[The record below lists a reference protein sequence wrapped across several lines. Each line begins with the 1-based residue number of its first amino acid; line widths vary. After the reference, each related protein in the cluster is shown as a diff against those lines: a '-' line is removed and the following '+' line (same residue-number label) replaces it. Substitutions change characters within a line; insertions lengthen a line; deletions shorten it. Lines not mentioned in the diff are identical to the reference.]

1 MELFY
6 VLMFGALTV
15 VVAALELSKTGK
27 DRMNTSSAFN
37 AFKNNYILVYSL
49 MMAGDWLQGPYVY
62 YLYSQYGFGKGDI
75 GQLFIAGFGS
85 SMLFGTIVGSLA
97 DKQGRKR
104 ACVTYCIAYI
114 LSCIT
119 KHSPE
124 YKVLMLGR
132 ILGGIATS
140 LLFSAFESWLVAEH
154 NKRGFEQQWLS
165 ITFSKAIFLGN
176 GLVAIV
182 SGLFGNLL
190 VDTLGFGPVSPF
202 DAAACFLAIGMAII
216 MSSWSEN
223 YGDPSENK
231 DLLAQFKAAAVAI
244 ASDEKIALLGAI
256 QSLFEGSM
264 YTFVFLWTPALSPNE
279 EEIPHGFIFA
289 TFMLASMLGSSIA
302 SRLLARSS
310 PKVESYMQIV
320 FVISSASLLL
330 PILTN
335 VVFLIAP
342 SKVKGGS
349 ISFSGCIL
357 VVGFC
362 AFEACV
368 GIFWPSMMKMRSQ
381 YIPEEAR
388 STIMNFF
395 RIPLNIFVC
404 VVLYNVD
411 AFPMT
416 VMFGMCSIFL
426 FVAAVLQ
433 RRLMMIAESQ
443 KPKPQDWTALERTT
457 EAEPLHI

>member
-1 MELFY
+1 MEAYYY
-6 VLMFGALTV
+6 VVFGALAA
-15 VVAALELSKTGK
+15 VVAGLELGKSGK
-27 DRMNTSSAFN
+27 DRVATASVFN
-37 AFKNNYILVYSL
+37 SFKNNYVLVYSL
-49 MMAGDWLQGPYVY
+49 MMSGDWLQGPYVY
-62 YLYSQYGFGKGDI
+62 YLYSQYGFDKGDI
-75 GQLFIAGFGS
+75 GRLFIAGFGS

-104 ACVTYCIAYI
+104 ACITYCISYI

-124 YKVLMLGR
+124 YKILMIGR

-154 NKRGFEQQWLS
+154 NKRGFDPQWLS

-182 SGLFGNLL
+182 SGLFANLL
-190 VDTLGFGPVSPF
+190 AENLGFGPVAPF

-223 YGDPSENK
+223 YGDPSESK
-231 DLLAQFKAAAVAI
+231 DLMAQFKVAAKAI

-279 EEIPHGFIFA
+279 EDIPHGFIFA
-289 TFMLASMLGSSIA
+289 TFMLSSMLGSSIA
-302 SRLLARSS
+302 SRLLARKL
-310 PKVESYMQIV
+310 KVEGYMQIV
-320 FVISSASLLL
+320 FSISAVTLVL
-330 PILTN
+330 PVVTN
-335 VVFLIAP
+335 FLVPP
-342 SKVKGGS
+342 SSVKGGS
-349 ISFSGCIL
+349 ISFGGCL
-357 VVGFC
+357 QLLGFC
-362 AFEACV
+362 TFEACV
-368 GIFWPSMMKMRSQ
+368 GIFWPSIMKMRSQ

-395 RIPLNIFVC
+395 RIPLNLFVC
-404 VVLYNVD
+404 VVLYNVN
-411 AFPMT
+411 AFPIT

-426 FVAAVLQ
+426 FMAVILQ
-433 RRLMMIAESQ
+433 RRLMVVSDLHKSSTTQEMIGE
-443 KPKPQDWTALERTT
+443 D
-457 EAEPLHI
+457 EPLNP